1 MNKRDQINFRL
12 DPELN
17 QILQSKCEQLG
28 ITKTEFAKR
37 ALKSALGQPLEELFV
52 AKPLKGV
59 FESTEERLV
68 LLEERLAALEI
79 KSQEE
84 GKFAPLGK

>member
-1 MNKRDQINFRL
+1 MTKRDQINFRL

-37 ALKSALGQPLEELFV
+37 ALKSALGQPLEELSV
-52 AKPLKGV
+52 GK
-59 FESTEERLV
+59 STEERLA
-68 LLEERLAALEI
+68 LLEERLAALET

-84 GKFAPLGK
+84 SKFAFLGKPRN